1 MEEPVKRSS
10 ASEMNRSFPC
20 INKCHGRKNGLSK
33 LCRSKTTLSEER
45 WSSYCLSSLTAQNIC
60 RGKLSGCRT
69 RLEHSSLSGSA
80 YSTPCCSFLN
90 GLATGSSGLSLPTP
104 VCNPNKAIFTVDGQT
119 TEILVVNDKACK
131 LLGCSSHDLIGQK
144 LSTLFSKTDDD
155 VAEALSEERM
165 ESDGRAAVTFGIV
178 VDIVGRNNE
187 KIPVSV
193 WMKRIKNECGHCC
206 VVVLE
211 PVERISAWV
220 TFQSDG
226 KITSCDLFF
235 AQLYGYTSSEEVA
248 GLQIADL
255 IPSVQIPPPGK
266 KIPKNLEVQRTVGR
280 AKEGTTFPLSLKLKP
295 RIPEGEPEETKTEPP
310 SDYCFFSASIWV
322 FTTISGLITLLPD
335 GTIYGINNSFALML
349 FGYERSEL
357 IGKSITVLIPGFYNY
372 MDPVDDSS
380 LPLVH
385 LVDCLEM
392 ENMSSAEERKK
403 SHAGDWHLASSAE
416 VPEVNIFPAG
426 DEVRS
431 QSEKLKLAGCERG
444 ELSVRA
450 HAQPRNGGGLPSNPS
465 TPPGTSAAGVDGLTA
480 KNLPTH
486 GEQPLSENQ
495 QSRTYKEESN
505 THPSLPDGHF
515 PGKTDTRP
523 SILDSSFKFSV
534 DPNEGS
540 PPIKT
545 QPEDRNV
552 RVGGLLP
559 VARRESVDSGETS
572 GHHLGEISKIEDL
585 EDPQGYSEKAFTP
598 DGKERGIESGT
609 KDSIGPH
616 SNASNISF
624 GTPTQDEPWQEM
636 MSDSRPERQT
646 SAIMEQLVK
655 PNLVW
660 TVGRSR
666 FESGA
671 DPPSMCGVRD
681 GGIYGGHA
689 RLPIDCKTSGAASN
703 SEEANGP
710 DIKVH
715 AICGDLKD
723 LELNVIEGAV
733 SGSWATSVDLRASSS
748 FVGDAD
754 TSEENIPSPIFDA
767 PRRPGSLKLTDAS
780 SIESQIGQVGDGCL
794 GDDDED
800 PSEVCKNFEESEG
813 EGLLRNS
820 DGLSARPK
828 PVQQRLKTQATSTP
842 VKTSSEPT
850 AKIPDVKSEILEGSY
865 TGSCYHR
872 DGARLSM
879 QFEVKRV
886 ELKDPAALFCC
897 WVGKDFFQSHKEATA
912 RTQLFLSSVPSS
924 SQSIVEVSGFSL
936 GEIMRTKRWFDDPP
950 RVMEMEIL
958 KACEGEYSEHY
969 NTLTPIGSGAFG
981 FVWTAKN
988 KEENKEVVVKFIWKN
1003 KILEDCWVEDPELGK
1018 VTREILIL
1026 SEIQHPN
1033 IIKVLGVFENEG
1045 FFQLVME
1052 KHGSGLDLFTFI
1064 DHHPSLDEPLAS
1076 YMFRQLV
1083 SAVAYLRSKNI
1094 LHRDIKDENIII
1106 AEDFTIKLI
1115 DFGSAAYMERGKL
1128 FYTFCGTIEYCSPEV
1143 LMGNPYRGPELEMWS
1158 LGVTLYTLI
1167 FEENPFCELEE
1178 AMEAVL
1184 NPPYYVSEELMNLVS
1199 GLLQPIPEQRT
1210 TLEKLFQDP
1219 WVIQPVNLANYTWE
1233 EVCPFAKPGSS
1244 HLKGQVLRTATGLGL
1259 EQRQDGKMDQSSTPL
1274 DQDLGNCFT
1283 CQGDTAQ
1290 EQVLPRD

>member
-1 MEEPVKRSS
+1 VSCLQSPVLSSWESYSTAESVDTFPAQKELTVSEKRIPRICRNSY
-10 ASEMNRSFPC
+10 AFLLFP
-20 INKCHGRKNGLSK
+20 
-33 LCRSKTTLSEER
+33 EER

-416 VPEVNIFPAG
+416 GKWRTITV
-426 DEVRS
+426 
-431 QSEKLKLAGCERG
+431 
-444 ELSVRA
+444 
-450 HAQPRNGGGLPSNPS
+450 
-465 TPPGTSAAGVDGLTA
+465 VDGLTA

-1233 EVCPFAKPGSS
+1233 EVCPFAKPGENWETRSPSS
-1244 HLKGQVLRTATGLGL
+1244 SAQGLTFL
-1259 EQRQDGKMDQSSTPL
+1259 AETDEK
-1274 DQDLGNCFT
+1274 
-1283 CQGDTAQ
+1283 
-1290 EQVLPRD
+1290 

>member
-1 MEEPVKRSS
+1 MDVPVQRSS
-10 ASEMNRSFPC
+10 TSEMNKSFPC
-20 INKCHGRKNGLSK
+20 ISKCHSRKNGLAK
-33 LCRSKTTLSEER
+33 LCKSRTTLSDR

-60 RGKLSGCRT
+60 RSKLSGCRT
-69 RLEHSSLSGSA
+69 CLEPSSLSSSV

-90 GLATGSSGLSLPTP
+90 GLATGLSSLSLPPP
-104 VCNPNKAIFTVDGQT
+104 VCNPNKAIFTVDGRT

-144 LSTLFSKTDDD
+144 LSMLFTKTNND
-155 VAEALSEERM
+155 VVEAVSEEHM
-165 ESDGRAAVTFGIV
+165 ELDGHAAVTFGTV
-178 VDIVGRNNE
+178 VDITGRNNE

-193 WMKRIKNECGHCC
+193 WMKRIKNECSHCC
-206 VVVLE
+206 IVVLE
-211 PVERISAWV
+211 PVERIAAWV

-226 KITSCDLFF
+226 RITSCDHRF
-235 AQLYGYTSSEEVA
+235 AELYGYTSSEEVA
-248 GLQIADL
+248 GLHIAEL
-255 IPSVQIPPPGK
+255 IPAVQIPPPGK
-266 KIPKNLEVQRTVGR
+266 KIPKNLKIQRTVGR
-280 AKEGTTFPLSLKLKP
+280 AKEGTTFPLSLKLRP
-295 RIPEGEPEETKTEPP
+295 RVPEGEPEETKTEHP
-310 SDYCFFSASIWV
+310 SDHFFSASIWV

-349 FGYERSEL
+349 FGYERAEL
-357 IGKSITVLIPGFYNY
+357 IGKNITFLIPGFYNY
-372 MDPVDDSS
+372 MDPMDDSS

-392 ENMSSAEERKK
+392 GSPSSAEERKK
-403 SHAGDWHLASSAE
+403 SHAGDWHLASSAK
-416 VPEVNIFPAG
+416 VAEVNIFPAG
-426 DEVRS
+426 DEVRF
-431 QSEKLKLAGCERG
+431 QNEKPKLAGCERG

-450 HAQPRNGGGLPSNPS
+450 QTRPRDGGRLPSDPS
-465 TPPGTSAAGVDGLTA
+465 SPPGISAAGVDSLTA

-486 GEQPLSENQ
+486 DEPPLSENQ
-495 QSRTYKEESN
+495 QSRTSKEEN
-505 THPSLPDGHF
+505 TTHPSLPDGRF
-515 PGKTDTRP
+515 SKKTDTKP
-523 SILDSSFKFSV
+523 LVLDSSFKFSV
-534 DPNEGS
+534 DLNEGS
-540 PPIKT
+540 LPIRT
-545 QPEDRNV
+545 QPKDRK
-552 RVGGLLP
+552 VGVHDLLP
-559 VARRESVDSGETS
+559 KAQQESVDSGKTS
-572 GHHLGEISKIEDL
+572 EHHLGEILENEDL
-585 EDPQGYSEKAFTP
+585 EDLQAYSIKAFTP
-598 DGKERGIESGT
+598 SRKEQGIGSGA
-609 KDSIGPH
+609 KDSISPP
-616 SNASNISF
+616 SNASYTSF
-624 GTPTQDEPWQEM
+624 GTPTQDEPWQGM
-636 MSDSRPERQT
+636 MSDPRPAQKT
-646 SAIMEQLVK
+646 SAIAEQSVK
-655 PNLVW
+655 PNFIY
-660 TVGRSR
+660 TVGNSR
-666 FESGA
+666 FESVA
-671 DPPSMCGVRD
+671 DPSSVCDGRD
-681 GGIYGGHA
+681 SGIYSGHA
-689 RLPIDCKTSGAASN
+689 GLPIDCKALGATSN
-703 SEEANGP
+703 SEEVDGP

-723 LELNVIEGAV
+723 LDLNVIEEAV
-733 SGSWATSVDLRASSS
+733 SDNCSCATSVVLKPRASS
-748 FVGDAD
+748 VGDTD
-754 TSEENIPSPIFDA
+754 TNEETISSRMFDA
-767 PRRPGSLKLTDAS
+767 SRRPESLKLTDTS
-780 SIESQIGQVGDGCL
+780 SSESQIRQISDSCL
-794 GDDDED
+794 GDDEED
-800 PSEVCKNFEESEG
+800 PSEVCKSFEESEG
-813 EGLLRNS
+813 EGLLQNS
-820 DGLSARPK
+820 DHPK
-828 PVQQRLKTQATSTP
+828 AVQQRPKTQATSTP

-850 AKIPDVKSEILEGSY
+850 AQIPDVKSEILEGSY
-865 TGSCYHR
+865 MGSCYHR

-912 RTQLFLSSVPSS
+912 RTQLFLSSLPSS
-924 SQSIVEVSGFSL
+924 SQSIVEVSGFGL

-969 NTLTPIGSGAFG
+969 NTLNPIGSGAFG
-981 FVWTAKN
+981 FVWTARN
-988 KEENKEVVVKFIWKN
+988 KEENKEAVVKFIWKN

-1033 IIKVLGVFENEG
+1033 IIKVLDVFENEG

-1184 NPPYYVSEELMNLVS
+1184 NPPYFVSEELMKLVS

-1210 TLEKLFQDP
+1210 TLEKLFKDP
-1219 WVIQPVNLANYTWE
+1219 WVIQPVNLANYAWE
-1233 EVCPFAKPGSS
+1233 EVFPLAKPGGS
-1244 HLKGQVLRTATGLGL
+1244 HLKGQALHSAPGLSL
-1259 EQRQDGKMDQSSTPL
+1259 EQRLDGKTDRSSTPL
-1274 DQDLGNCFT
+1274 DQELWNCFT
-1283 CQGDTAQ
+1283 CQGDT
-1290 EQVLPRD
+1290 P